1 MVEIGALHEKSA
13 VRKKGRKALF
23 SFYLARKLRQFKSRP
38 SGVSDGLSTASDEFS
53 KIYHGGLVDPECFC
67 YMHPRR
73 SNSAYHDAVVAELV
87 DAQR

>member
-1 MVEIGALHEKSA
+1 VVEIGALHGKSA
-13 VRKKGRKALF
+13 FRGKSRKALF
-23 SFYLARKLRQFKSRP
+23 SFYLARKSRQFKGADPALSE
-38 SGVSDGLSTASDEFS
+38 GLSTGPDEFS
-53 KIYHGGLVDPECFC
+53 KICHGGLVDPECFC